1 MTWQMRE
8 VCSWRVVN
16 KAVPSSSLVSVK
28 KKTRAHNSKL
38 QPKSISEPKKSL
50 GLLFG
55 LVALIPATRLS
66 LVTFYDNITTL
77 RKYIGNV
84 W

>member
-1 MTWQMRE
+1 MTRT
-8 VCSWRVVN
+8 CN
-16 KAVPSSSLVSVK
+16 LGK
-28 KKTRAHNSKL
+28 KYQWA
-38 QPKSISEPKKSL
+38 QKSL

-66 LVTFYDNITTL
+66 LVTFYDNFTTL